1 MAKPEF
7 AKRRQKTPLVL
18 RINSEKGAYRVTQS
32 FILVEDFSS
41 SREQALVWFEL
52 SLLSSDFLEIRSE
65 LRHYYT

>member
-7 AKRRQKTPLVL
+7 AKRRQKTLLAL

-32 FILVEDFSS
+32 FILVEDFSF

-52 SLLSSDFLEIRSE
+52 SLLSSDFLEIRSK
-65 LRHYYT
+65 LRHYYA

>member
-7 AKRRQKTPLVL
+7 SKRRQKTPLVL
-18 RINSEKGAYRVTQS
+18 RINSEKGAYRLTQS

-65 LRHYYT
+65 LRHYYA